1 MTPQTHPLPKHRQ
14 SGFTLPEV
22 ILALLLVG
30 VLAALTIVSWVTKSG
45 DKHAL
50 ERAKLAAEEMVA
62 AKKRWRDDNPAGN
75 PTSVNVAD
83 NTKYLTKV
91 SCDGATIKAADSEV
105 TCGTCFC
112 YRYADGGLLEVESPG
127 TAVGSPAYVEFNY
140 DPDGAKD
147 TNRFDAVAMRLY
159 IDSGRVTTYG
169 ADTATASRDPDWATN
184 LWTEQ

>member
-112 YRYADGGLLEVESPG
+112 
-127 TAVGSPAYVEFNY
+127 
-140 DPDGAKD
+140 
-147 TNRFDAVAMRLY
+147 
-159 IDSGRVTTYG
+159 
-169 ADTATASRDPDWATN
+169 
-184 LWTEQ
+184 